1 MAWTSKQ
8 SKMMQ
13 PDLDYVC
20 PDIQIGSTAAS
31 APSDVFSF
39 GQLVCALF
47 TGTHRRAQVNMVN
60 WSAGHQLVN
69 WSAGQLVSWS
79 AGHQLVNWSAGQLV
93 SWSAGHQLVISWSTG
108 QLVSWSAGHQ
118 LVISW
123 SSAGQLISWLS
134 AGHQLVISW

>member
-1 MAWTSKQ
+1 VAWTSKQ

-79 AGHQLVNWSAGQLV
+79 SAGHQLVNWSAGQLV
-93 SWSAGHQLVISWSTG
+93 ISWSSAGHQLVISWSTD
-108 QLVSWSAGHQ
+108 Q

-123 SSAGQLISWLS
+123 SSAG
-134 AGHQLVISW
+134 HQLVN